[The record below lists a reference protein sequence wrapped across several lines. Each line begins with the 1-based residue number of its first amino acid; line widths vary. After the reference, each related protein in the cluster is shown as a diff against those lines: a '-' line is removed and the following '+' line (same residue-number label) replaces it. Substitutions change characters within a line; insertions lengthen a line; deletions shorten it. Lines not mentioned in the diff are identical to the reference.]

1 MLKIKCG
8 DKYLHTFQC
17 LIQAKVYTNFHSFFE
32 LLRFNKSL
40 SLPQKCFLVSFIQL
54 FWKNLFTNLLPP
66 VHCQMLFVTL
76 LSTPWV
82 QKVLEA
88 LTFLTYFPAWFILIP
103 KILTLHRIV
112 FAFLPFSS
120 NPYQDQHTTDS
131 WSFISLLQLSAVKTL
146 IPQQQ
151 ILAALSLK
159 KSPFLL
165 SDLIN
170 IPVL

>member
-1 MLKIKCG
+1 MFFQKFGRNWTADPWIQNPGLSKLGYSKNVVPPPAPTIFEMLKIKCG

-76 LSTPWV
+76 LSTPETCKNYNDEHYCVGGTGGNWTADPW
-82 QKVLEA
+82 E
-88 LTFLTYFPAWFILIP
+88 F
-103 KILTLHRIV
+103 
-112 FAFLPFSS
+112 
-120 NPYQDQHTTDS
+120 NPGLNRLDH
-131 WSFISLLQLSAVKTL
+131 L
-146 IPQQQ
+146 
-151 ILAALSLK
+151 
-159 KSPFLL
+159 
-165 SDLIN
+165 
-170 IPVL
+170 